1 MPTFFPYS
9 SALLDHYRKLSCE
22 LALLAMNFV
31 LALFFTTIGIVA
43 FSLFDFY
50 FMDFDCVGQSKFKN
64 GCLITNI
71 KPDELCNDLLT
82 MKWISYYSLTGKKVY
97 AFWLLEFSNF
107 FFYNNNPRYLYLCD
121 VNIVYLYKFLIFLIF
136 LKYFVSS

>member
-22 LALLAMNFV
+22 LASLAMNFV
-31 LALFFTTIGIVA
+31 LAFLFFTTIGIVA

-82 MKWISYYSLTGKKVY
+82 MKWISYYLLLNWKKSICFLSY
-97 AFWLLEFSNF
+97 LNFQIPFSIIITPGI
-107 FFYNNNPRYLYLCD
+107 Y
-121 VNIVYLYKFLIFLIF
+121 VM
-136 LKYFVSS
+136 